1 MKPSPEMKKPPTVK
15 GIELPGASKFAIRVP
30 SKLRTEGRKQHSWGR
45 YGCLFPDK
53 SLSQPAP
60 ETKTK
65 PLKSL

>member
-1 MKPSPEMKKPPTVK
+1 PAVK

-45 YGCLFPDK
+45 YGCLFPYET
-53 SLSQPAP
+53 LSQPAM
-60 ETKTK
+60 KAKAK